1 MSKLVGLMLVAV
13 LGLSGCAGGLGSSD
27 YSRGQARA
35 GQNVEEGVVTKVRV
49 VKIEGTKTP
58 IGAGAGGAVGGI
70 LGSKAGNGTGSI
82 VGGILGGVAGGVA
95 GAGAEEV
102 VTHQKGLEITVKLA
116 SGRKI
121 AVTQA
126 ADEEFKVGDKVAVLV
141 DGSGTTRV
149 THDD

>member
-1 MSKLVGLMLVAV
+1 MSKLLGLMLVAV
-13 LGLSGCAGGLGSSD
+13 LSLSGCAGGLGNSD
-27 YSRGQARA
+27 YSRAQARA

-58 IGAGAGGAVGGI
+58 VGAGAGAAVGGV
-70 LGSKAGNGTGSI
+70 LGSQVGKGSGNI
-82 VGGILGGVAGGVA
+82 IGGILGGVGGGVA

-102 VTHQKGLEITVKLA
+102 ITRQKGLEITVKLT